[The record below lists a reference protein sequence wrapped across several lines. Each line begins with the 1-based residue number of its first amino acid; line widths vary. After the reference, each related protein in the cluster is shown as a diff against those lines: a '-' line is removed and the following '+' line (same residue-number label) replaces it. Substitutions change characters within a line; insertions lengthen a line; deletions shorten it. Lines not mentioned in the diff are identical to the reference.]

1 MDNRIKYFLHGALGL
16 IFSQVIGFFGFF
28 LLIIFLNLFKFPD
41 IMPADIMSALPIA
54 LIWGIFGI
62 YTGLLWNKEQELGAS
77 GVASGI
83 LVGIVGYSGIV
94 PLNLNPFLIFLPGII
109 LAVLLMARAA
119 SEKKINKTT
128 IFLYIGIVLAAILIS
143 IFQQYAIVL
152 ENKYTGILTSLIGFF
167 SNLFSLIILGGLI
180 SSGFYYIYG
189 TSDTS
194 KNGFKRT
201 FLRVGKIISVIW
213 ILLMFVLALTNS
225 QEVGYS
231 IFKVN
236 EPEFF
241 VVMNTEEINRF
252 PIFAEAV
259 KGNGY
264 HGQPVPREEWNA
276 LRDLLVEQKKCFS
289 NEKNGNCYVKINN
302 NSYYQINFWTA
313 D

>member
-1 MDNRIKYFLHGALGL
+1 MDSRIKYFLHGAAGL

-28 LLIIFLNLFKFPD
+28 LMIIFLNLFKVNDTIPS
-41 IMPADIMSALPIA
+41 DIMSVLSVT
-54 LIWGIFGI
+54 LTWGIFGI
-62 YTGLLWNKEQELGAS
+62 YTGLLWNKELELGAS
-77 GVASGI
+77 GIVSGI

-94 PLNLNPFLIFLPGII
+94 PLNLNPFMIFLPGII

-119 SEKKINKTT
+119 SEKKINKATM
-128 IFLYIGIVLAAILIS
+128 FLYIGIVLAAILIS
-143 IFQQYAIVL
+143 VFQQFAIVL

-180 SSGFYYIYG
+180 SSGYYYIYG
-189 TSDTS
+189 AGDTG

-201 FLRVGKIISVIW
+201 FMRAGKIISVIS

-225 QEVGYS
+225 QYAGYNIS
-231 IFKVN
+231 KVN
-236 EPEFF
+236 EPGFF

-264 HGQPVPREEWNA
+264 HGQPVPMEEWNA
-276 LRDLLVEQKKCFS
+276 LRDLLVEQKKCNS
-289 NEKNGNCYVKINN
+289 NGNCYVKIND
-302 NSYYQINFWTA
+302 SYYQINFVTS
-313 D
+313 

>member
-1 MDNRIKYFLHGALGL
+1 MDNRIKYFLHGAVGL
-16 IFSQVIGFFGFF
+16 IFSSVIGFVLFM
-28 LLIIFLNLFKFPD
+28 LIIFLNPFKVPS
-41 IMPADIMSALPIA
+41 DIMSALPIA

-62 YTGLLWNKEQELGAS
+62 YTGLLWNKELELGAS
-77 GVASGI
+77 GVVSGI

-94 PLNLNPFLIFLPGII
+94 PLNLNPFMIFLPGII
-109 LAVLLMARAA
+109 LAVFLMARAA

-128 IFLYIGIVLAAILIS
+128 IILYIGIVLAAILIS
-143 IFQQYAIVL
+143 VFQQYFIVL
-152 ENKYTGILTSLIGFF
+152 ENKYIGVLPSLIGFF

-180 SSGFYYIYG
+180 TSGFYYIYG

-194 KNGFKRT
+194 KNGFKHT
-201 FLRVGKIISVIW
+201 FMRVGKIISAIS
-213 ILLMFVLALTNS
+213 ILLMFGLALTNS
-225 QEVGYS
+225 QYVGYS
-231 IFKVN
+231 ISKVN
-236 EPEFF
+236 DAEFF

-276 LRDLLVEQKKCFS
+276 LRDILVYQKKCNS

-302 NSYYQINFWTA
+302 SYYQIDFVTS
-313 D
+313 